1 MTIMGISQF
10 ERFFRQAASL
20 DVDKSDLKRMSDF
33 LNQKLYDLLI
43 IGVAKAKAN
52 GRDVIQVHDLPITK
66 GLQESIH
73 RFRDLEIALELEPI
87 LAQLATLPPLDLA
100 YSDEVEAKLPEI
112 VGGLTYALAQS
123 FKIIDPSVKNPV
135 TEHWDR
141 AIAIFDLL
149 L

>member
-73 RFRDLEIALELEPI
+73 RFRSLEIALELEPI

-123 FKIIDPSVKNPV
+123 FKIIDPTVKNPL
-135 TEHWDR
+135 TEHWER
-141 AIAIFDLL
+141 ATAIFDLL
-149 L
+149 V

>member
-43 IGVAKAKAN
+43 VGVAKAKAN

-112 VGGLTYALAQS
+112 VGGLTHALAQS

-141 AIAIFDLL
+141 AIALFDLL

>member
-1 MTIMGISQF
+1 MTIMGINQF

-73 RFRDLEIALELEPI
+73 QYRGLEIALELEPI

-100 YSDEVEAKLPEI
+100 YSDEVEEKLPEI
-112 VGGLTYALAQS
+112 VGGLCYALAQT
-123 FKIIDPSVKNPV
+123 FRIIDPGVKNPL

>member
-1 MTIMGISQF
+1 MTIMGINQF

-73 RFRDLEIALELEPI
+73 RFRDLDLALELEPI

-123 FKIIDPSVKNPV
+123 FKIIDPNVKNPV

-141 AIAIFDLL
+141 AIAIFNLL

>member
-1 MTIMGISQF
+1 MSIMGISQF
-10 ERFFRQAASL
+10 ERFFREAASL

-33 LNQKLYDLLI
+33 LNHKVHDLLL

-73 RFRDLEIALELEPI
+73 HFRQLDLVIELQPI
-87 LAQLATLPPLDLA
+87 LDQLATLPSLPLD
-100 YSDEVEAKLPEI
+100 YSGEVETRLPEI
-112 VGGLTYALAQS
+112 VGGLVYALAQT
-123 FKIIDPSVKNPV
+123 FKIIDPEVKNPQ
-135 TEHWDR
+135 TLHWDR
-141 AIAIFDLL
+141 ATQVFDLL